1 MKDIDLLETEAM
13 ARAYDASK
21 PDELQNKTVEVQENN
36 SDLFFDISQLIGDL
50 PHDEEMFN
58 QSFRYVKMMD
68 CDWKC
73 HLGLLLN
80 YKYGVLIPS
89 DYSIFYS
96 SCDDNSIEKGHIKF
110 LKEKEY
116 TLEYK
121 KQTLEEY
128 EARIKELEIVSEC
141 VEHFKNGN
149 QIFYEFKDRG
159 IYMYYEGYTW
169 KLYGYT
175 RNDITEYYNMYIILM
190 SVCLLNNKIYVNDNF
205 KKIYLISKNALNYL
219 YKGIDLKKVSNFE
232 FSNYEFGED
241 VVTFA
246 IENNRYLTVVDDD
259 YQLFNRKIK
268 EQNEEMEKI
277 KIYDNYFEGTFK
289 TGVLGTYIG
298 GSLLNFPEINDSTRL
313 SEIEKRD
320 LLENIVNQKQ
330 IELYEYK
337 NYLAKKI
344 INSIINDLRGLL
356 TKDVWFKKDFVKYL
370 KTENIDI
377 EYKTEEL
384 LYDHFKYALDNQNDD
399 ELITII
405 DVDYLTNSIKPKKMI
420 LGPEFMMFACSIL
433 GEIKKYI
440 LFENNEFIEWK

>member
-1 MKDIDLLETEAM
+1 M
-13 ARAYDASK
+13 
-21 PDELQNKTVEVQENN
+21 
-36 SDLFFDISQLIGDL
+36 
-50 PHDEEMFN
+50 
-58 QSFRYVKMMD
+58 
-68 CDWKC
+68 
-73 HLGLLLN
+73 
-80 YKYGVLIPS
+80 
-89 DYSIFYS
+89 
-96 SCDDNSIEKGHIKF
+96 
-110 LKEKEY
+110 
-116 TLEYK
+116 
-121 KQTLEEY
+121 
-128 EARIKELEIVSEC
+128 
-141 VEHFKNGN
+141 
-149 QIFYEFKDRG
+149 
-159 IYMYYEGYTW
+159 
-169 KLYGYT
+169 
-175 RNDITEYYNMYIILM
+175 
-190 SVCLLNNKIYVNDNF
+190 
-205 KKIYLISKNALNYL
+205 NALNYL

-356 TKDVWFKKDFVKYL
+356 TKDVWFKKDLDEYLNKYDKKL
-370 KTENIDI
+370 KMS
-377 EYKTEEL
+377 L
-384 LYDHFKYALDNQNDD
+384 
-399 ELITII
+399 
-405 DVDYLTNSIKPKKMI
+405 V
-420 LGPEFMMFACSIL
+420 
-433 GEIKKYI
+433 
-440 LFENNEFIEWK
+440 